1 MTDND
6 RWLLPEGIEETLPE
20 QTACL
25 EALRSDILRLFAG
38 WGYELVMPPF
48 IDYLESLLTGTGRD
62 LDLQTFK
69 LTDQLT
75 GRTMGVRADMTPQV
89 ARIDAHHLRR
99 ETPVR
104 LCYIGTVLHARPD
117 GIARSRSPMQVGAE
131 LYGYD
136 GIAADVEVL
145 RLMLSLLRLARL
157 QNLHMDLGHVGIFRG
172 LASAAGLS
180 PQQEDEL
187 FDALQRKANPEI
199 EQSLKSFGVKSK
211 LADMILAL
219 TELNGDSSVLQQARQ
234 DLKHAPKSVQSALDD
249 LEAIA
254 SELDIQ
260 EAGVPLYFDL
270 AELRGYSYHTGA
282 VFAVF
287 VPGHGQAVAQG
298 GRYDDIGQIFG
309 NARPATGFSTD
320 LRTLLML
327 GNAEQQPVSGIF
339 APVADDASLSQTIT
353 VLRNQ
358 GERVVQALP
367 GQQGG
372 AMAMQCDRELV
383 RDGDNWTIVPVK

>member
-20 QTACL
+20 QTARL
-25 EALRSDILRLFAG
+25 EALRSDILSLFAS

-48 IDYLESLLTGTGRD
+48 IDYLDSLLTGTGRD

-131 LYGYD
+131 LYGYN
-136 GIAADVEVL
+136 GIAADVEIL
-145 RLMLSLLRLARL
+145 RLLLSLLRLARL
-157 QNLHMDLGHVGIFRG
+157 ENLHMDLGHVGIFRG
-172 LASAAGLS
+172 LAREANLTPA
-180 PQQEDEL
+180 QEEEL

-199 EQSLKSFGVKSK
+199 AQSLSAFGVKSK
-211 LADMILAL
+211 LTDMILAL
-219 TELNGDSSVLQQARQ
+219 TELNGDSTVLSQARR
-234 DLKHAPKSVQSALDD
+234 DLKHAPRPVQSALDD
-249 LEAIA
+249 LESIA
-254 SELDIQ
+254 AELDKQ

-282 VFAVF
+282 VYAVF

-327 GNAEQQPVSGIF
+327 GDVEHQPVNGIF
-339 APVADDASLSQTIT
+339 APVADDARLLQTIQE
-353 VLRNQ
+353 LRSK

-372 AMAMQCDRELV
+372 AQAMQCDRELV
-383 RDGDNWTIVPVK
+383 KEGDNWTIVPAK